1 MPAPLASNTN
11 SASGDAPRTHDST
24 QKPAKPK
31 AVLEGKRLES
41 FEQFWNA
48 FAYKKGRGGAEK
60 AWAAIPT
67 LTDALVKQI
76 CEAARKEA
84 AQRPALEASGRT
96 PKWAQGWL
104 SERRWEDDYDTP
116 PVQSQSRPAFQ
127 QGGQQK
133 TWDEIRDERNRQA
146 CLNVLN
152 ELYPEQG
159 FAPQEEE
166 YEPERCTAEVIEDE

>member
-11 SASGDAPRTHDST
+11 SASGDAPRA
-24 QKPAKPK
+24 QARKPRP
-31 AVLEGKRLES
+31 VLEGKRLES
-41 FEQFWNA
+41 FERFWNA
-48 FAYKKGRGGAEK
+48 FGYKKGRGGAEK

-67 LTDALVKQI
+67 LTDALVEQI

-84 AQRPALEASGRT
+84 AQRPALEAQGRT

-104 SERRWEDDYDTP
+104 NERRWEDDYDSA
-116 PVQSQSRPAFQ
+116 PVQPQARPAYQ
-127 QGGQQK
+127 PQGQQK

-152 ELYPEQG
+152 ELYPDQG
-159 FAPQEEE
+159 FAQEEE
-166 YEPERCTAEVIEDE
+166 NEPEHCTAEILEDE